1 MDKELSDYLAIH
13 SRKSKEYKDESATV
27 LHYERDITIFRS
39 STVITE
45 LSWASSKVIIIN
57 EQHFDNF

>member
-13 SRKSKEYKDESATV
+13 SRISEAHKDDLATV
-27 LHYERDITIFRS
+27 LHYERDISIFRS

-45 LSWASSKVIIIN
+45 LSWASSKVTIIN
-57 EQHFDNF
+57 EQHFDKF